1 MPLACESMP
10 ANSSGRFSWKFSV
23 SAIAMR
29 SATGVA
35 RSLKSPIE
43 SATQS
48 SLERS
53 FGSIEIGPRS
63 VASSSHKFPVAVE
76 VLIDRPTDS
85 GTATV
90 FFAEIFLA
98 WV

>member
-1 MPLACESMP
+1 
-10 ANSSGRFSWKFSV
+10 
-23 SAIAMR
+23 MR

-48 SLERS
+48 SLDRS